1 MVAPADAMRGSRH
14 TGHAAVGRAG
24 CGRYAGAV
32 RALRPCGGGADRQRS
47 TTPAPVS
54 AGAGVSA
61 LAGSGRWGG
70 NRPLRVGAQAP
81 LAGVRGPAAQGGA
94 KGVTA

>member
-1 MVAPADAMRGSRH
+1 
-14 TGHAAVGRAG
+14 
-24 CGRYAGAV
+24 
-32 RALRPCGGGADRQRS
+32 
-47 TTPAPVS
+47 
-54 AGAGVSA
+54 VSA